1 MSMTPAKALP
11 KALHGA
17 KAVADALRRRFVGDR
32 RGAILVEL
40 AVALP
45 VIVVIIIGGF
55 DTGRYVLL
63 HQKMNRAAAT
73 MADLVSRPTSIS
85 SAEID
90 VMFSAAQGLMRPF
103 DMAGRGRVI
112 VSSVSKDSGGPEEID
127 WQYAGGGA
135 LSATSAI
142 GVAGG
147 APTLPDGFT
156 VRDDEN
162 LIVAEVF
169 FDYEPVFMGFVVEPT
184 VVRHFAIRRPRRGD
198 LSNLD

>member
-1 MSMTPAKALP
+1 MSSTPSTALS
-11 KALHGA
+11 GA
-17 KAVADALRRRFVGDR
+17 KAALTALRQRFLGDR

-45 VIVVIIIGGF
+45 VIVAIIIGGF

-85 SAEID
+85 EAEID
-90 VMFSAAQGLMRPF
+90 IMFSAASELLQPYDLTT
-103 DMAGRGRVI
+103 RGRVI
-112 VSSVSKDSGGPEEID
+112 VSSVSKESGGTEVID
-127 WQYAGGGA
+127 WQHAGGGSLTA
-135 LSATSAI
+135 SSEI
-142 GVAGG
+142 GIAGG

-162 LIVAEVF
+162 LIVAEVC
-169 FDYEPVFMGFVVEPT
+169 FDYEPVFVGFVIEPG
-184 VVRHFAIRRPRRGD
+184 VVWHFAIRRPRRGD
-198 LSNLD
+198 LSTLN